1 MLPSASCPLPA
12 AFGLLLADFYSV
24 LPHLNATLNASSFI
38 LLSSGYYFIR
48 RGRVLG
54 HRRCQLSA
62 LTASVLFLISYVVY
76 HLHHGTTRFA
86 GQGIARPIY
95 FTILTTHT
103 ILAAVI
109 VPFVIITVR
118 RALHGDFLRHRAIAR
133 WTLPMWMYVSI
144 TGVIVYL
151 MLYHLYPSR

>member
-1 MLPSASCPLPA
+1 MT
-12 AFGLLLADFYSV
+12 DFYSV
-24 LPHLNATLNASSFI
+24 LPHLNATLNASRFV

-48 RGRVLG
+48 RGRVHA

-62 LTASVLFLISYVVY
+62 LTTSVLFLVSYVVY
-76 HLHHGTTRFA
+76 HLHHGATRFA

-103 ILAAVI
+103 FLAVLI

-118 RALHGDFLRHRAIAR
+118 RAKRRDFLRHKAIAR
-133 WTLPMWMYVSI
+133 FTLPLWLYVSI

-151 MLYHLYPSR
+151 MLYHLYPSP